1 MAFKLHIEGEGRKIG
16 FYRLNRLEMEGLDI
30 DIDEELEREDILE
43 LFENVN
49 AYVESGEL
57 DVLGE
62 SQTLTTVDPEGISMT
77 LDADNEAEVEL
88 SLDDVTLKNLSVDK
102 RLELLENAKVGDI
115 IFVRTEVGEAYW
127 DFSGEGEAAFDAEK
141 ITLGYLDCTREH
153 DEYDV
158 LRESYVDYLCDLVLP
173 SEAAYGDEK
182 LELDEHVLRTQQVWG
197 ELFIVRQ
204 NLPDRRKE
212 FEKVDLEGP
221 VELNLIDPT
230 DELA

>member
-1 MAFKLHIEGEGRKIG
+1 MACKLHIEGEGRKIG
-16 FYRLNRLEMEGLDI
+16 LYRLNRLEMEGLDI
-30 DIDEELEREDILE
+30 DVDEELEREDILE

-57 DVLGE
+57 DLLGE

-88 SLDDVTLKNLSVDK
+88 SLDDVTLENLSVDK

-127 DFSGEGEAAFDAEK
+127 DFSGEGEAAFDARK
-141 ITLGYLDCTREH
+141 LSLGYLDCTMEH
-153 DEYDV
+153 DEYEV
-158 LRESYVDYLCDLVLP
+158 LRESYVDYLCDLVVP
-173 SEAAYGDEK
+173 AEARCGDEK